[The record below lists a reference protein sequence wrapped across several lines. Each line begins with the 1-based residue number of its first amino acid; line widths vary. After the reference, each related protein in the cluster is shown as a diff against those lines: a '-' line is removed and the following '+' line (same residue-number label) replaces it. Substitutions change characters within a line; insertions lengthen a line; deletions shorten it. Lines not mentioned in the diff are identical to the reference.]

1 MNKLLNPILLA
12 LALAVPA
19 LVAAPDAAAI
29 DPADV
34 RDFEDVFLI
43 SGSAPGRDRLEVR
56 WEIEDG
62 YYLYNNKFLQ
72 FRSATDGVL
81 LEVPVR

>member
-12 LALAVPA
+12 LVLAVPA

-34 RDFEDVFLI
+34 RDFEDVFVI
-43 SGSAPGRDRLEVR
+43 SGSAPGRDRVEVR
-56 WEIEDG
+56 WP
-62 YYLYNNKFLQ
+62 NTQ
-72 FRSATDGVL
+72 CVGVDFCL
-81 LEVPVR
+81 PKL